1 MKRFLTISAAAL
13 LLVIGLVPAS
23 AATKY
28 SVNQKTLATF
38 SATATELTSMQKSQI
53 QATVEENPNAERFI
67 CTGIRCY

>member
-1 MKRFLTISAAAL
+1 MRKYLAIVSSAL
-13 LLVIGLVPAS
+13 LLVVGFAPAS

-38 SATATELTSMQKSQI
+38 GSSATGLTGMQKSQI